1 MVGSWQDSHLTPFT
15 RPDGSVVLLLDDGSV
30 SILMEG
36 D

>member
-1 MVGSWQDSHLTPFT
+1 MVGSWQEPSQVPFS
-15 RPDGSVVLLLDDGSV
+15 RPDGSIVLLADDGSV